1 LAGGG
6 QGIDST
12 PLDWILAGA
21 RREGCVRN
29 SEVIIDSCEGFFF
42 TPEAENWAVSKRGQS
57 PSKRSESRARFSMA
71 GQLRASGGSL
81 WPLAH
86 DLLRHFFISACFMI
100 VLLF

>member
-29 SEVIIDSCEGFFF
+29 SEVIIDSCEAFFF
-42 TPEAENWAVSKRGQS
+42 TPEAEK
-57 PSKRSESRARFSMA
+57 
-71 GQLRASGGSL
+71 LSGFKTGAKPEQTLGKS
-81 WPLAH
+81 
-86 DLLRHFFISACFMI
+86 SA
-100 VLLF
+100 L